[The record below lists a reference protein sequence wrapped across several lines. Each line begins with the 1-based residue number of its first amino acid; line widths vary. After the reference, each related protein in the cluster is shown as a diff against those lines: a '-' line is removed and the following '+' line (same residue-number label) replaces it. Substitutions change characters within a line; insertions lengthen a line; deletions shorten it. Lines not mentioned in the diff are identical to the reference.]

1 MKLCVFALD
10 YDGTIAQNDRP
21 DASVLDAIADA
32 RARGIKVL
40 LVTGRILAE
49 LRRVTGADLRFVDA
63 VVAENGAVAHFPET
77 GHTTTL
83 GPPVPPALVARLSES
98 GISFQAG
105 ECLIDAD
112 ATSASRMLDI
122 IHNLQLPI
130 VLLFNRSRVM
140 ALPQGVSKATG
151 LAAVLTMLR
160 ASPRNTVAVGDAEN
174 DHELLRF
181 AEIGAAVEWG
191 TPSLQAAADLVVTG
205 RGPSAVGDFITRIA
219 ASGQLPTPI
228 RARRR
233 LLLGRT
239 EDGREFSLAVRGRNM
254 LIAGDT
260 NSGKSWLAGLLCER
274 QILHGYSLCVIDPEG
289 DYRTLESLPGVT
301 VLGGDDS
308 PPTPRELL
316 HSLRYPDRSIVID
329 LSSMEHK
336 SKFEY
341 IRSVLPA
348 LNVMRRRTGVPHRI
362 IVDEAH
368 YFLNDAVAHEMLDL
382 NFSGYTVV
390 TYWPSKLPPDL
401 VAATEVILVTRESNV
416 EEIEALREHCA
427 VCQHLD
433 PSGWDVLPALRLD
446 QAAALP
452 GTREANGRLQ
462 VFTIGERLTPHVRH
476 RQKYV
481 DVPVTDSR
489 AFVLA
494 SRRGMSMRAHT
505 LREFVAALE
514 SIDLSLA
521 DSYLRR
527 GDFGRWIG
535 DVFGDHALA
544 KELERHERRYVV
556 AKEDDV
562 LDRIIA
568 AIRSRYDLGEEDGD
582 DAGSGTRA
590 RAIQ

>member
-1 MKLCVFALD
+1 
-10 YDGTIAQNDRP
+10 
-21 DASVLDAIADA
+21 
-32 RARGIKVL
+32 
-40 LVTGRILAE
+40 
-49 LRRVTGADLRFVDA
+49 
-63 VVAENGAVAHFPET
+63 
-77 GHTTTL
+77 
-83 GPPVPPALVARLSES
+83 
-98 GISFQAG
+98 
-105 ECLIDAD
+105 
-112 ATSASRMLDI
+112 
-122 IHNLQLPI
+122 
-130 VLLFNRSRVM
+130 
-140 ALPQGVSKATG
+140 LPQGVSKATG